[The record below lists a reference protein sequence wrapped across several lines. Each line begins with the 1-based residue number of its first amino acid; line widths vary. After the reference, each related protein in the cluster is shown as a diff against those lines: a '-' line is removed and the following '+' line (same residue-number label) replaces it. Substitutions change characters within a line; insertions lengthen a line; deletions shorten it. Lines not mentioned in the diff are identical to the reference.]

1 MIYEILMLQYKLVKK
16 SKKEIIIK
24 MADFVRIR
32 W

>member
-1 MIYEILMLQYKLVKK
+1 MIYEKYMVLKLVKK

-32 W
+32 

>member
-16 SKKEIIIK
+16 IKKEIIIK

-32 W
+32 